1 MTASDECQAWVGFCD
16 GRTERDPRFCTLVFA
31 AVNRRVTFV
40 DCNSG
45 QAVQRGL
52 GYFFCMLPSRS
63 AHSRSN
69 PILVRSALR
78 QIRRHQEDAP
88 LTLHVLAASLEV
100 SPFRLIRASR
110 QVLGLSIMD
119 VARRIR
125 LRRAAMK
132 LAFRHGEPI
141 AAIALQSGYDSHEAF
156 TRAFKRVLGVSPSVF
171 RSQPDWS
178 VFHHALD
185 LPVLHDANAVTRS
198 PVGVHQLTKTWS
210 GLVSVV
216 NLPAQRTLALMH
228 HPDSIGALEDT
239 LKRFVSWRRQR
250 GGLSPR
256 THATWNVLFA
266 PVTASSQPSLAI
278 AVATSARLRADDRA
292 AGIAPLMIGGGRHA
306 RLRLE
311 GPDTHIAA
319 AVTFLMHTWCPAHA
333 VIPGPTPLLLRRLRL
348 FPDVPEHLV
357 VTDIHLPIE
366 EKVPHG
372 V

>member
-1 MTASDECQAWVGFCD
+1 MS
-16 GRTERDPRFCTLVFA
+16 
-31 AVNRRVTFV
+31 
-40 DCNSG
+40 
-45 QAVQRGL
+45 
-52 GYFFCMLPSRS
+52 PSRIT
-63 AHSRSN
+63 HSRSS
-69 PILVRSALR
+69 PMLVQAALR
-78 QIRRHQEDAP
+78 QIQRRQEESP
-88 LTLHVLAASLEV
+88 LTLHALATSLEV

-110 QVLGLSIMD
+110 HVLGLSIMD

-141 AAIALQSGYDSHEAF
+141 AAIALQSGYESHEAF
-156 TRAFKRVLGVSPSVF
+156 TRAFKRTLGVSPRTF
-171 RSQPDWS
+171 RNRPDWS
-178 VFHHALD
+178 AFHHALNI
-185 LPVLHDANAVTRS
+185 PAFHDAGVESRS
-198 PVGVHQLTKTWS
+198 RSAAQQRAHAWS

-216 NLPAQRTLALMH
+216 RLPAQRTLALMH
-228 HPDSIGALEDT
+228 HPQDASGALEDT
-239 LKRFVSWRRQR
+239 LQRFVSWRRQR

-266 PVTASSQPSLAI
+266 PLTPSSGPSMAI

-311 GPDTHIAA
+311 GPDSQIGA
-319 AVTFLMHTWCPAHA
+319 AVTFLTHTWCPAHE
-333 VIPGPTPLLLRRLRL
+333 VIPGQTPLLLRRVRL

-366 EKVPHG
+366 EKPQHDV
-372 V
+372 